1 MKPEYDFRNA
11 VRGKFF
17 RPDASLRIPVYLEPE
32 VLEFLAAKAEEKG
45 VGLDE
50 IVNELLK
57 RDIATIETAR

>member
-1 MKPEYDFRNA
+1 MKPEYDFQHA

-17 RPDASLRIPVYLEPE
+17 RPDAALRIPVYLEPE

-50 IVNELLK
+50 IANELLK
-57 RDIATIETAR
+57 KDIGSVRKVD

>member
-45 VGLDE
+45 
-50 IVNELLK
+50 
-57 RDIATIETAR
+57 RRP